1 MSEFSFTFA
10 YFSDVWTKLL
20 WPATLETLYMTF
32 WSSIL
37 SVVLGLVFG
46 IILYITEAGSI
57 LPKPKLNSI
66 LNVIVNVGR
75 SIPFIILIVAV
86 IPITSF
92 IVSTSIGKEAAVVPL
107 SIAAIPFVAR
117 VIDNALKELD
127 KGVIE
132 AAQSFGASNMQII
145 FKVLLP
151 ESAQAII
158 NAITLTVINLIGY
171 TAMAGVIGA
180 GGLGYIAINY
190 GYTKYRYDI
199 LYLTLVIIIV
209 FVQLVQLIGNILANH
224 FDKS

>member
-1 MSEFSFTFA
+1 MSEFSFTFS
-10 YFSDVWTKLL
+10 YFYDIWTRVLL
-20 WPATLETLYMTF
+20 SATLDTLYMTF

-37 SVVLGLVFG
+37 SVILGLFIGV
-46 IILYITEAGSI
+46 IVYITESDG
-57 LPKPKLNSI
+57 LVPMQRLNSI
-66 LNVIVNVGR
+66 LNIIINVGR

-92 IVSTSIGKEAAVVPL
+92 IVSTTIGKVAAVVPL
-107 SIAAIPFVAR
+107 SIAAVPFVAR
-117 VIDNALKELD
+117 IIDNALKELD

-132 AAQSFGASNMQII
+132 AAQSFGASNIQII

-158 NAITLTVINLIGY
+158 NAITLTVISLIGY

-180 GGLGYIAINY
+180 GGLGYVAINY

-199 LYLTLVIIIV
+199 LYLTLIIIIII
-209 FVQLVQLIGNILANH
+209 VQLVQFIGNLLANH